1 LGEGSDCSNEIANTT
16 TDSNGVYIFN
26 NLKPDTQY
34 TICIDDSQFKDKKGV
49 EGDILEGMVL
59 TTVNADNNSKDYIDS
74 DIDNSEDGSI
84 AYITLTTGDIG
95 DNNHSFDIGLI
106 ETYCIGDMV
115 WLDEDKDGIQDGDE
129 DSLYR

>member
-1 LGEGSDCSNEIANTT
+1 
-16 TDSNGVYIFN
+16 
-26 NLKPDTQY
+26 
-34 TICIDDSQFKDKKGV
+34 
-49 EGDILEGMVL
+49 MVL

-115 WLDEDKDGIQDGDE
+115 WLDEDQDGIQDGDE
-129 DSLYR
+129 DCFTDDSVTNRAFR